1 MKETSEDGD
10 RCLHEGLEELDR
22 GHGVGHGAPVSGELL
37 EAGAGNK
44 ESRVGKS
51 EFQLEADLLRHQVP
65 TFITSCKCCHLV
77 ANWGP
82 LPEVEASDA
91 FPVPDGK
98 ILFCY
103 GLSQGAAGTF
113 LEPMLCLS
121 ALLWI
126 SGLGSG

>member
-91 FPVPDGK
+91 LPVPDGK
-98 ILFCY
+98 ILF
-103 GLSQGAAGTF
+103 F
-113 LEPMLCLS
+113 LMGSPRGQQAPFWNLCCVYLHFC
-121 ALLWI
+121 
-126 SGLGSG
+126 GFQT